1 LEVVIATLLV
11 GLLVGPLATAFAGT
25 IKTAQRVRDEAAS
38 SGKGAAPV
46 VDTGAW
52 EWGARVVSAWWR
64 PGPVLHLRLAG
75 AGDAANTQVQ
85 LGMWADGW
93 LVVEQSVTFDFVS
106 AENTGGADTD
116 DVQLGPALWSGLNER
131 DLVIRTRIGDGPWGP
146 PWRLA
151 IPGPAGEAPAP
162 GVTVTDQSASRG
174 VVVHR
179 PGVGSTSLTASWD
192 ASPLLPPPFGLF
204 FGLVPTVDGWGGT
217 TLDARSQ
224 WWRIEEGRDV
234 DVYY

>member
-1 LEVVIATLLV
+1 VVIATLLV

-25 IKTAQRVRDEAAS
+25 VGTARSVRERAARF
-38 SGKGAAPV
+38 GEGATV

-52 EWGARVVSAWWR
+52 EWGARVTSAWWR

-75 AGDAANTQVQ
+75 AGDTGNTQVQ

-93 LVVEQSVTFDFVS
+93 LVAEQSVTPGPAS
-106 AENTGGADTD
+106 AEGTGGAAAE
-116 DVQLGPALWSGLNER
+116 VQFGPGLWSGLTEQ
-131 DLVIRTRIGDGPWGP
+131 DLMIRARIGDGPWGP
-146 PWRLA
+146 PWRLV

-162 GVTVTDQSASRG
+162 GATITDPTTSRG

-179 PGVGSTSLTASWD
+179 PGVGSTSLTASWS
-192 ASPLLPPPFGLF
+192 APPLIPPPFGLVF
-204 FGLVPTVDGWGGT
+204 ALVPTVEGWCGM

-224 WWRIEEGRDV
+224 WLRIEEGRNV